1 MDATREACDLTSA
14 AATGLERSC
23 GGPNWVRGGASRPG
37 FERAEAN
44 FSTMRFA
51 PHRHDAY
58 AIGVTLRGVQSFGY
72 RGTTE
77 HSEAGCAFV
86 IHPDEKHDGR
96 AGTHEGFC
104 YRIVYVE
111 PRLISEALQGRA
123 LPFVTDAVTREGRL
137 HSAICAAL
145 DAFDAPIEDLRLDD
159 IIARLAD
166 ALAAHDPAPQRAD
179 TMAESAVGVARA
191 CLDES
196 AGAVSSAALE
206 RLTGLSRFELARQFR
221 RCLGT
226 SPHRYAVMRR
236 LERARRLVA
245 CGSSLADAA
254 AACGFADQSHMTRQ
268 FKRAYGVSPGEWRTL
283 TRPEVAA

>member
-1 MDATREACDLTSA
+1 MTNA
-14 AATGLERSC
+14 AVTGLERTC

-96 AGTHEGFC
+96 AGTDEGFR
-104 YRIVYVE
+104 YRIVYIE

-123 LPFVTDAVTREGRL
+123 LPFVTDAVTRESRL
-137 HSAICAAL
+137 HGAIRVAL
-145 DAFDAPIEDLRLDD
+145 DAFDAPIEDLRFDG
-159 IIARLAD
+159 IIAELAD
-166 ALAAHDPAPQRAD
+166 ALAAHDPAPLRAD
-179 TMAESAVGVARA
+179 AMTEHAVNVARV

-196 AGAVSSAALE
+196 IGAVSSAALE
-206 RLTGLSRFELARQFR
+206 RLTGLSRFELSRQFR
-221 RCLGT
+221 KRLGT

-236 LERARRLVA
+236 LERARRLVTS
-245 CGSSLADAA
+245 GSSLADAA

-268 FKRAYGVSPGEWRTL
+268 FKQAYGVAPGEWRAL
-283 TRPEVAA
+283 TQH

>member
-1 MDATREACDLTSA
+1 LTSA

-23 GGPNWVRGGASRPG
+23 GGPNWVRGGTSRPG

-44 FSTMRFA
+44 FSTVRFA

-72 RGTTE
+72 RGATE

-96 AGTHEGFC
+96 AGTDEGFR
-104 YRIVYVE
+104 YRIVYIE
-111 PRLISEALQGRA
+111 PRLISEALHGRA
-123 LPFVTDAVTREGRL
+123 LPFVKDAVTRESRL
-137 HSAICAAL
+137 HGAICAAL
-145 DAFDAPIEDLRLDD
+145 DAFDAPIEDLRFDD
-159 IIARLAD
+159 VIARLAD
-166 ALAAHDPAPQRAD
+166 ALAAHDPAPRRAD
-179 TMAESAVGVARA
+179 ATAGSAVEVARA

-196 AGAVSSAALE
+196 DAVSSAALE
-206 RLTGLSRFELARQFR
+206 SLTGLSRFELSRQFR
-221 RCLGT
+221 KRLGT

-236 LERARRLVA
+236 LEHARRLVA

-268 FKRAYGVSPGEWRTL
+268 FKRAYGVSPGQWRAL
-283 TRPEVAA
+283 RQY

>member
-1 MDATREACDLTSA
+1 MRDQTSE

-96 AGTHEGFC
+96 AGTDEGFR

-111 PRLISEALQGRA
+111 PRLVSDALRGRA
-123 LPFVTDAVTREGRL
+123 LPFVKDAVTHESRL
-137 HSAICAAL
+137 HGAICDAL
-145 DAFDAPIEDLRLDD
+145 DAFDAPIEDLQFDG
-159 IIARLAD
+159 IIAALAD
-166 ALAAHDPAPQRAD
+166 ALAAHDPAPRRAD
-179 TMAESAVGVARA
+179 ATAGSAVDVARA

-196 AGAVSSAALE
+196 TCAVSSAELE
-206 RLTGLSRFELARQFR
+206 RLTGLTRFELSRQFR
-221 RCLGT
+221 KRLGT

-236 LERARRLVA
+236 LERARRLVGS
-245 CGSSLADAA
+245 GSSLANAA

-268 FKRAYGVSPGEWRTL
+268 FKRAYGVSPGEWRAL
-283 TRPEVAA
+283 MRH